1 MDTTKVQVPYTAEAG
16 IDIANVTTAK
26 AFTDW
31 LASVDDQKFVV
42 RGVHFQSVDMFGPK
56 VGFIKFKA
64 DLVDDKGKFVP
75 GIVFMRGGS
84 VGILTVLTCNGQK
97 YSLMTVQPRIATGRF
112 DFTEIPAGMLD
123 GSGNF
128 AGVAAKELDE
138 EAEIKI
144 AQTDL
149 VDLSAFGGHTKG
161 FFVSPGGTDETLRL
175 FLFEKEVTADEL
187 VKLNGKCTGV
197 QGEGEQITLKIMPL
211 DEIWKIADGKTCVAY
226 LLYQKLLQEGEVTQ
240 VSSR

>member
-1 MDTTKVQVPYTAEAG
+1 MDTTKVTFPYTAETG
-16 IDIANVTTAK
+16 IDVTKVTGSQ
-26 AFTDW
+26 AFIDW

-64 DLVDDKGKFVP
+64 DIVDGKGKFVP

-84 VGILTVLTCNGQK
+84 VGILTVLTCNGEK
-97 YSLMTVQPRIATGRF
+97 HSLMTVQPRIATGRF
-112 DFTEIPAGMLD
+112 DFVEIPAGMLD

-138 EAEIKI
+138 EAGIKI
-144 AQTDL
+144 GQGDL
-149 VDLSAFGGHTKG
+149 VDLSAVGGHTNG

-175 FLFEKEVTADEL
+175 FLYEKEVTAEEL
-187 VKLNGKCTGV
+187 AKLNGKLTGV

-211 DEIWKIADGKTCVAY
+211 DDIWKIADGKTCVAY
-226 LLYQKLLQEGEVTQ
+226 LLYQKLLEQ
-240 VSSR
+240 RAAK